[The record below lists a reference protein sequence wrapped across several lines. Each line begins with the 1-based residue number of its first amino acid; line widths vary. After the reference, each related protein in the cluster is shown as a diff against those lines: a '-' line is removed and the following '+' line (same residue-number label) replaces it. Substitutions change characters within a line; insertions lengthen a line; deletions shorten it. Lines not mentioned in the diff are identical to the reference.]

1 MEASFNRSRLAT
13 ITVIFHLA
21 ILAFGAS
28 SLPAQFAS
36 QRQITKAAQGHM
48 LTNVGVWSPDSK
60 WIVYDTRTSL
70 DGSVF
75 NGQTIE
81 RVYVETGQI
90 ERLYQSR
97 DGACCGVVTY
107 HPKLDQVVFI
117 LGPERPTAD
126 WQYGPARRQGVIVDC
141 KKPGIAV
148 NLDARDLV
156 PPFTSGALRG
166 GTHVHTFST
175 DGRIVASTYEDAV
188 LDMAEATR
196 LSSQEA
202 TPKADTQTSER
213 NLRGI
218 ALSLT
223 DHPVKVPSGHP
234 RNQSGSAFTVLATD
248 LSDHPGHGSDQIVR
262 ACEEGWI
269 GIDGY
274 LRDDGTRQSYAVAFQ
289 GTVISKSG
297 SQTIEL
303 FVLDID
309 RDLSNLTQA
318 GSGALVGTP
327 TTRPKPPRGVRQRR
341 ITFTENRKYPGI
353 VTAPRHWLRST
364 PDGSSV
370 AFLAKDDQGIVQ
382 IFAVSPNGGA
392 IRQVTNDAFG
402 VASSFSFSPDGN
414 QIAYMA
420 DNSLFVVD
428 FASGVTTR
436 LTKTDSQNP
445 PRPEAVVFSP
455 NGRMIAFLRTM
466 PTGELACNQ
475 IHVVEL

>member
-1 MEASFNRSRLAT
+1 M
-13 ITVIFHLA
+13 
-21 ILAFGAS
+21 
-28 SLPAQFAS
+28 PAQFAL

-48 LTNVGVWSPDSK
+48 LTNVGVWSPDSM
-60 WIVYDTRTSL
+60 WIVYDTRASL

-81 RVYVETGQI
+81 RVHVETGQVQ
-90 ERLYQSR
+90 RLYQSR

-107 HPKLDQVVFI
+107 HPKLDQVIFI
-117 LGPERPTAD
+117 LGPEQPTAD

-141 KKPGIAV
+141 TKPGIAV

-175 DGRIVASTYEDAV
+175 DGRIVASTYEDAI
-188 LDMAEATR
+188 LDMAERSR
-196 LSSQEA
+196 LNSQEA
-202 TPKADTQTSER
+202 TTKADLRISER

-223 DHPVKVPSGHP
+223 DHPVKVAADHP
-234 RNQSGSAFTVLATD
+234 RNHSGSAFTVLATE
-248 LSDHPGHGSDQIVR
+248 LSDHPEYGSDQILR

-274 LRDDGTRQSYAVAFQ
+274 LRNDGTRQRYALAFQ
-289 GTVISKSG
+289 GTVM
-297 SQTIEL
+297 SQMGAQVVEL

-309 RDLSNLTQA
+309 RDLSNITQA
-318 GSGALVGTP
+318 GSGPLVGTP
-327 TTRPKPPRGVRQRR
+327 TTRPTPPLGVRQRR
-341 ITFTENRKYPGI
+341 VTFTENLKYPGI

-364 PDGSSV
+364 PDGSSI

-382 IFAVSPNGGA
+382 LFAVSPNGGA

-402 VASSFSFSPDGN
+402 VASSFSFSPDGK
-414 QIAYMA
+414 QVAYVA

-428 FASGVTTR
+428 FASGVSKR
-436 LTKTDSQNP
+436 LTKPDSQNP

-466 PTGELACNQ
+466 STGELTCNQ